1 MIHSDFDKDEYFE
14 NIGYEDWLDTKKGKK
29 WRSLNRAIHPIEDR
43 GLLQKLGALKQKSKK
58 YTDEERKELLKEFEE
73 LKTYEDKLNFWQ
85 EKELSLLDL
94 YYFDSV
100 IGLKYVQ
107 LINPNNDYEKSL
119 YFTKLVEWI
128 NIVNEEDKDK
138 SYDTLIKDYRPLEK
152 SEKVIREQIT
162 IAENSIENIKRKF
175 GVEKNLIGRFL
186 NIYENKDIVNWYGL
200 SKLDILP
207 LGFDVLAYKISKVIG
222 FAKYKKF
229 LNGELENLKAK
240 LEFEANSPIE
250 KNNEEN
256 ISILQLRTFK
266 REGKCKNDVILKK
279 VLDELI
285 KRGFIKSIDFKDFVK
300 VFDYQPIE
308 LGYKEL
314 KPKIIWKYEYKNS
327 TEDKKSYDWTELL
340 TLIEFIA
347 DLDNKDFRDNNTNIR
362 DIIVCCFE
370 FDDNTM
376 GNKYKE
382 ILKRINRFANR
393 GQNNKKT
400 QIEKLI
406 NELKF

>member
-1 MIHSDFDKDEYFE
+1 MHNSFNEEDFD
-14 NIGYEDWLDTKKGKK
+14 IRYEDWLDSKEGKE
-29 WRSLNRAIHPIEDR
+29 WESHNRAIHTVDSE
-43 GLLQKLGALKQKSKK
+43 LLQKLGVLKQKSKK

-314 KPKIIWKYEYKNS
+314 KPKIIWKYECKNS

-347 DLDNKDFRDNNTNIR
+347 DLDNKDFMDNNTNIR

>member
-1 MIHSDFDKDEYFE
+1 MHNSFNEEDFD
-14 NIGYEDWLDTKKGKK
+14 IIYEDWLDSKEGKE
-29 WRSLNRAIHPIEDR
+29 WESHNRAIHTVDSE
-43 GLLQKLGALKQKSKK
+43 LLQKLGVLKQKSKK

-100 IGLKYVQ
+100 IGLKYVL
-107 LINPNNDYEKSL
+107 LINPSNDNEKSL
-119 YFTKLVEWI
+119 YFTKLAEWI

-138 SYDTLIKDYRPLEK
+138 SYNTLIKDYHLLEK
-152 SEKVIREQIT
+152 SEKVISEQIT

-175 GVEKNLIGRFL
+175 WLQKDLIELFL
-186 NIYENKDIVNWYGL
+186 SIYQYKDIVNWYGV
-200 SKLDILP
+200 SDHDILP

-229 LNGELENLKAK
+229 LNGELENLKAR

-300 VFDYQPIE
+300 AFDYQPIE

-393 GQNNKKT
+393 GQNNKRT